1 MQMMYGAKLRPNTF
15 ACRYIF
21 QLTSQEYY
29 GYSQN
34 LASLYKLKIIHIYW
48 VIRRTA
54 QKGKKCLVVCDFFKS
69 SLDYTFLPVNFPQ
82 FSK

>member
-15 ACRYIF
+15 ACRYTF

-34 LASLYKLKIIHIYW
+34 LASLYKLKIIHIY
-48 VIRRTA
+48 
-54 QKGKKCLVVCDFFKS
+54 
-69 SLDYTFLPVNFPQ
+69 
-82 FSK
+82 